1 MRLILIMFLSVNIY
15 AENLNDLTLKLNHHG
30 ELNKVTDLK
39 NNNIGF
45 YVEDIK
51 DMPQFGSQLLEDH
64 FSRVSK
70 IIPENT
76 ILILSA
82 STAGTV
88 TSISQS
94 KKQPSLSLSH
104 TDFESHSHPESF
116 PISDIS
122 LNVSLNNNQNSIY
135 LFVKSK
141 NKLRPL
147 SKVII
152 K

>member
-1 MRLILIMFLSVNIY
+1 MFLSVSVY

-30 ELNKVTDLK
+30 KIEKVTDIK
-39 NNNIGF
+39 NHNIGF
-45 YVEDIK
+45 YVEDIE
-51 DMPQFGSQLLEDH
+51 DMPQFGSQLLKDH
-64 FSRVSK
+64 FFRISK

-76 ILILSA
+76 ILVLSA
-82 STAGTV
+82 SNTGTV
-88 TSISQS
+88 TSIRQS

-122 LNVSLNNNQNSIY
+122 LDISLKNNQNSIY
-135 LFVKSK
+135 LYVKTK

-147 SKVII
+147 SKII
-152 K
+152 IR

>member
-39 NNNIGF
+39 NHNIGF

-104 TDFESHSHPESF
+104 TDFEQF
-116 PISDIS
+116 PIRYSSVVYFVRVQIPYS
-122 LNVSLNNNQNSIY
+122 LANQI
-135 LFVKSK
+135 LTTPV
-141 NKLRPL
+141 
-147 SKVII
+147 
-152 K
+152 

>member
-135 LFVKSK
+135 LYIKSK